1 MAGYISF
8 LCTTALPRLQ
18 IQYLFNVI
26 SVVVL
31 KRPSWLKILGK
42 NQEELS

>member
-26 SVVVL
+26 FVVVL
-31 KRPSWLKILGK
+31 KWPFWLKILGK
-42 NQEELS
+42 NEKELS